1 MIGFT
6 ASTASTVDIRQMQNY
21 PANSNN
27 PATKFVWANLTCPP
41 GASSLA
47 NCAHNAL
54 VTESCETPYVHCL
67 LPVLPTEGFQWRL
80 MGGAVPSAGRV
91 EMRPSAAHEWGTVS
105 NRGWASGATTQHM
118 LVWLCAVLGYPDGR
132 SRYRFTA
139 TYGQGTGMVWL
150 GETTA
155 CPTSTSD
162 TSSFLA
168 CVRNSLGTS
177 QQTHAFD
184 LGLECEAPAVVP
196 PLSAFEF
203 RKFAIT
209 TTRFRIDARE
219 RYVEGSEWGRIHQ
232 TAADPLTLATACKEI
247 GLFSESNNK
256 ATFIN
261 NVNTNKNRS
270 MPTKFY
276 NIRCTH
282 RADSFADCTFDP
294 SSYLNSD
301 YDALYADLIVEC
313 NPARGPPTDP
323 AAPVAYRLFNGS
335 AEGYTPE
342 ADGTGPLGRLEMRRS
357 ATGPWLTM
365 SDAATSAQWITYHKL
380 LSTTM
385 SICRTIGYPYHYD
398 WARYGFL
405 HLPPMLLPQGTFGG
419 PSSDQTTEIVP
430 MSGLYC
436 QAGGYGEQLWS
447 GCTVAFA
454 STVTTYN
461 PAKTFAVDCRERLFR
476 IADASF
482 RLNFSFSPQVGIV
495 EVRPSAAVGWGT
507 VNVRDEGVTPPHV
520 MRALC
525 RSAAGGLGPAN
536 WATQTRLQLQEE
548 RNIRSFIRM
557 CFGMFET

>member
-1 MIGFT
+1 
-6 ASTASTVDIRQMQNY
+6 
-21 PANSNN
+21 
-27 PATKFVWANLTCPP
+27 
-41 GASSLA
+41 
-47 NCAHNAL
+47 
-54 VTESCETPYVHCL
+54 
-67 LPVLPTEGFQWRL
+67 
-80 MGGAVPSAGRV
+80 
-91 EMRPSAAHEWGTVS
+91 
-105 NRGWASGATTQHM
+105 M

-155 CPTSTSD
+155 CPTS

-282 RADSFADCTFDP
+282 RAESFADCTFDP

-313 NPARGPPTDP
+313 NPARGLPTDP
-323 AAPVAYRLFNGS
+323 AAIASLTVQLRGTRPR
-335 AEGYTPE
+335 P
-342 ADGTGPLGRLEMRRS
+342 TGPARS
-357 ATGPWLTM
+357 
-365 SDAATSAQWITYHKL
+365 
-380 LSTTM
+380 
-385 SICRTIGYPYHYD
+385 
-398 WARYGFL
+398 
-405 HLPPMLLPQGTFGG
+405 
-419 PSSDQTTEIVP
+419 
-430 MSGLYC
+430 
-436 QAGGYGEQLWS
+436 
-447 GCTVAFA
+447 
-454 STVTTYN
+454 
-461 PAKTFAVDCRERLFR
+461 
-476 IADASF
+476 
-482 RLNFSFSPQVGIV
+482 
-495 EVRPSAAVGWGT
+495 VGWK
-507 VNVRDEGVTPPHV
+507 
-520 MRALC
+520 
-525 RSAAGGLGPAN
+525 
-536 WATQTRLQLQEE
+536 
-548 RNIRSFIRM
+548 
-557 CFGMFET
+557 